1 MAAPINLTAETREKL
16 GTRATRRL
24 RNAGKMPAIVYGH
37 GKDPVSVTV
46 STKPFKDS
54 LDKGAHLF
62 ELGFGAQKE
71 TVLLKDVQFDYLGT
85 NIIHADF
92 ARVDLN
98 ERVTVTI
105 GIELKGVPI
114 GEKDGG
120 KLQQTLN
127 EVEIEALVTEI
138 PSAIIHDVSKLKLDD
153 VLHVKELTV
162 PAGVKILAD
171 EDAVVAVVHAI
182 LEEVTEPVVA
192 EAATAT
198 SEPELIRK
206 EKADAE
212 AAAEEAKEKK

>member
-1 MAAPINLTAETREKL
+1 MAAPINLTAEPREKL

-24 RNAGKMPAIVYGH
+24 RNVGKLPAIVYGH
-37 GKDPVSVTV
+37 GEEPVSVAV
-46 STKPFKDS
+46 GSKSFLES

-62 ELGFGAQKE
+62 ELGIGTKKE

-105 GIELKGVPI
+105 GIELKGTPI

-120 KLQQTLN
+120 KLQQTLS

-138 PSAIIHDVSKLKLDD
+138 PDAIHHDVSNLKLDEA
-153 VLHVKELTV
+153 LHVRELTV
-162 PAGVKILAD
+162 PAGVTILTD
-171 EDAVVAVVHAI
+171 EETVVAVVHAI
-182 LEEVTEPVVA
+182 LEEVVEPAV
-192 EAATAT
+192 EAVTAA
-198 SEPELIRK
+198 EPELIRK
-206 EKADAE
+206 EKTDE
-212 AAAEEAKEKK
+212 EPAEEKK